1 MPSTSEH
8 FSTSEK
14 RSGYGA
20 AEEPLSLR
28 RLRESLSNLEQL
40 ERQRHE
46 LRDRFESC
54 PGGISG
60 SDRTRFGEETRYE
73 TRSTRDE
80 TPQEGSR
87 IGQYSRISSVSPR
100 WGSSSPPPH
109 NLGLGNR
116 CFSSG
121 TDRLTGGVG
130 SGASLLESSP
140 RQEAPWKSSPPAA
153 AGGGSDRE
161 ATRSSLRAASPMASN
176 RLSSTTLR
184 PPVRDSAL
192 ALALE
197 RSQDHIDALQ
207 RERDDAL
214 RRAADQES
222 EVLRLT
228 MLVERSEAGHCALLE
243 ERQRDA
249 ADTQRLRREHREA
262 MEQLTALRAEAHHLR
277 TSSDEN
283 KSRLERTVAEQ
294 RHQIE
299 SLEDSGAHAERELS
313 ERSSRT
319 SDTETA
325 LFSCLM
331 ERTTLLQFMVD
342 LLTALQ
348 TLFYDPTPFTKLH
361 LESSSPTRAT
371 VAGGAG
377 NRNGS
382 RPRTASV
389 ERRGRSGCYAC
400 TPSNRVESGAGIA
413 AWPGAGDFP
422 QGSGFDDLREL
433 CSALESEIASA
444 SQAFSSQVSRVV
456 AEAEQS
462 ARAMGAS
469 SPQPQHQ
476 QQLRTCAAWLEQ
488 ERRRRERQG
497 LPPDHAVPAVDWNEE
512 RAQYQVFTR
521 SMETKFAQL
530 AKLRRLLQA
539 RYNAASKKKAQS
551 VGRY

>member
-8 FSTSEK
+8 FSNSEK

-60 SDRTRFGEETRYE
+60 SDRTRFGEETRYETRE

-161 ATRSSLRAASPMASN
+161 ATRSSLRAASPVASN

-262 MEQLTALRAEAHHLR
+262 MEQLTALRAEIRISCSTAACALGKLP
-277 TSSDEN
+277 TAAW
-283 KSRLERTVAEQ
+283 KSVLP
-294 RHQIE
+294 
-299 SLEDSGAHAERELS
+299 L
-313 ERSSRT
+313 T

-348 TLFYDPTPFTKLH
+348 TLFYDPTPFAKLH

-389 ERRGRSGCYAC
+389 ERRGRQ
-400 TPSNRVESGAGIA
+400 RI
-413 AWPGAGDFP
+413 F
-422 QGSGFDDLREL
+422 
-433 CSALESEIASA
+433 
-444 SQAFSSQVSRVV
+444 
-456 AEAEQS
+456 
-462 ARAMGAS
+462 
-469 SPQPQHQ
+469 
-476 QQLRTCAAWLEQ
+476 
-488 ERRRRERQG
+488 
-497 LPPDHAVPAVDWNEE
+497 
-512 RAQYQVFTR
+512 
-521 SMETKFAQL
+521 
-530 AKLRRLLQA
+530 
-539 RYNAASKKKAQS
+539 
-551 VGRY
+551 

>member
-8 FSTSEK
+8 FSNSEK

-60 SDRTRFGEETRYE
+60 SDRTRFGEETRYETRE

-161 ATRSSLRAASPMASN
+161 ATRSSLRAASPVASN

-262 MEQLTALRAEAHHLR
+262 MEQLTALRAEVKLEKGQAAS
-277 TSSDEN
+277 TSQSCSTAACALG
-283 KSRLERTVAEQ
+283 KLPT
-294 RHQIE
+294 
-299 SLEDSGAHAERELS
+299 AHAERELS

-389 ERRGRSGCYAC
+389 ERRGRQ
-400 TPSNRVESGAGIA
+400 RI
-413 AWPGAGDFP
+413 F
-422 QGSGFDDLREL
+422 
-433 CSALESEIASA
+433 
-444 SQAFSSQVSRVV
+444 
-456 AEAEQS
+456 
-462 ARAMGAS
+462 
-469 SPQPQHQ
+469 
-476 QQLRTCAAWLEQ
+476 
-488 ERRRRERQG
+488 
-497 LPPDHAVPAVDWNEE
+497 
-512 RAQYQVFTR
+512 
-521 SMETKFAQL
+521 
-530 AKLRRLLQA
+530 
-539 RYNAASKKKAQS
+539 
-551 VGRY
+551 